1 MPRGKVQP
9 RTGRAVNDST
19 LDDPAVREACDTGRP
34 WALTKGGQDH
44 DQDTLERDAVTIPI
58 ALGVL
63 LALIGALCVLTWAF
77 RLLRSVLVTL

>member
-1 MPRGKVQP
+1 M
-9 RTGRAVNDST
+9 T
-19 LDDPAVREACDTGRP
+19 DDDLIDDMGLVGDNV
-34 WALTKGGQDH
+34 
-44 DQDTLERDAVTIPI
+44 ERDAVTIPI